1 MHCRERNPRL
11 VYGRMTGWGQSGPLS
26 ARAGH
31 DIDYLALSGALH
43 AIGRAGQPPTPP
55 LNLVADFGGGGLL
68 LAYGIVC
75 ALWERERSGC
85 GQVVDAAMVDGIG
98 AADGPVRR
106 GRDPRGS
113 GRTVE
118 VSNLLDS
125 GAPFYDCYETADGGW
140 MAVGAIEPQFFAA
153 LLDGLGLAG
162 DERLPDQNDQSRWP
176 ELRERLRARVRH
188 PHPRRVDGRVRRA

>member
-1 MHCRERNPRL
+1 M
-11 VYGRMTGWGQSGPLS
+11 
-26 ARAGH
+26 
-31 DIDYLALSGALH
+31 
-43 AIGRAGQPPTPP
+43 
-55 LNLVADFGGGGLL
+55 ADFGGGGLL

-85 GQVVDAAMVDGIG
+85 GQVVDAAMVDGSALLMAPFVG
-98 AADGPVRR
+98 ARSTGFWSDRR
-106 GRDPRGS
+106 G
-113 GRTVE
+113 E
-118 VSNLLDS
+118 NLLDS

-176 ELRERLRARVRH
+176 ELRERLRGGVRH